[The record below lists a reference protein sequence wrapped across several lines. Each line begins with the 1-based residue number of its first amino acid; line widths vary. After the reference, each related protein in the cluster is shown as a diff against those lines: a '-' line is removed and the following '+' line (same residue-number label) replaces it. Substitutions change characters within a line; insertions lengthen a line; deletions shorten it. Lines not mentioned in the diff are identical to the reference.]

1 MKNILYS
8 LLLSLL
14 IMTPAIADTIV
25 RIAPLTTKILSS
37 TTTVTGT
44 AAACPATA
52 LKGRENIVLQNT
64 DSATETVWI
73 GDSTVTSSN
82 GFALDSKTPSLSID
96 IDDSVQIFCISDG
109 TSVNLRTLESK

>member
-1 MKNILYS
+1 MKKQI
-8 LLLSLL
+8 
-14 IMTPAIADTIV
+14 AIIFAVLFLASPLMADNIV

-82 GFALDSKTPSLSID
+82 GFALDSKTNSISID
-96 IDDSVQIFCISDG
+96 LDDSVTIFCVSDG
-109 TSVNLRTLESK
+109 SSVNLRSLETK